1 MTRLGMLIDLNTCIG
16 CHACSVACKAEF
28 DVPLGAFRDTVK
40 YVEEGTYPQVT
51 RHFIPVLCNQCED
64 APCLNACPT
73 GAVVRL
79 EDGEVMIDEGDCN
92 LNRFCMS
99 ACPYGAIYVD
109 EDKGAAQKCTFCNHR
124 TAEGRQPA
132 CVDACPTDCRIF
144 GDLDDP
150 DSAIAKKAA
159 ANRTRV
165 WKEEEGT
172 RPRVLYVD
180 PRNALGLIADDG
192 VQVSTEDDM
201 PGEGA

>member
-1 MTRLGMLIDLNTCIG
+1 MLIDLRTCIG
-16 CHACSVACKAEF
+16 CHACSIACKAEF

-40 YVEEGTYPQVT
+40 YVENGTYPEAT

-73 GAVVRL
+73 GAVVRM
-79 EDGEVMIDEGDCN
+79 ESGEVMIDEGDCN
-92 LNRFCMS
+92 LNRFCMA

-109 EDKGAAQKCTFCNHR
+109 DDKGAAQKCTFCQHR
-124 TAEGRQPA
+124 TAEGREPA

-150 DSAIAKKAA
+150 DSDIARKAA
-159 ANRTRV
+159 AQETST
-165 WKEEEGT
+165 WKAEKGT

-180 PRNALGLIADDG
+180 PRNALDLIADEG
-192 VQVSTEDDM
+192 VQVDTEGDLS
-201 PGEGA
+201 GEGS